1 MAGGTPAWEEEMA
14 DGQAK
19 AGDLTGVTR
28 LGARN
33 IPLPRSISP
42 EAQRLLA
49 AGLSRFQS
57 EPFPAAD
64 APSAVWKER
73 IAHMDA
79 ATLERLKAL
88 DAVPGIA
95 DSIER
100 LGDLPLYVA
109 EPDGAASDA
118 CVLELHGG
126 GLICLGG
133 EPCRLM
139 GRSSAMMTG
148 LRTYSPD
155 YRMPPD
161 HPYPAALDDCTDA
174 YRWLLD
180 RYAPERIVISGASAG
195 ANLAAALTL
204 RARDEGLPMPAGVV
218 LRTPEVDLTESGDTY
233 ETLLGL
239 DTVLPNRLIEAN
251 LLYAAGEPLTSPY
264 ISPLFGDFTKGFPRT
279 FLQSG
284 TRDLF
289 LSSTV
294 LMHRALRRAGIVA
307 ELHIWE
313 GMPHGGFGGAP
324 EDTEMGAE
332 VRRFVKECISA

>member
-1 MAGGTPAWEEEMA
+1 MAER
-14 DGQAK
+14 QAGREDIG
-19 AGDLTGVTR
+19 APTGVVR
-28 LGARN
+28 LGARD
-33 IPLPRSISP
+33 IPLPRSISI
-42 EAQRLLA
+42 EAQQRLALA
-49 AGLSRFQS
+49 AGRFQS
-57 EPFPAAD
+57 EPFPAPD
-64 APSAVWKER
+64 APPEIWRER
-73 IAHMDA
+73 IARMDA
-79 ATLERLKAL
+79 AILESIKAL

-95 DSIER
+95 DTIEH
-100 LGDLPLYVA
+100 LGALPVYVA
-109 EPDGAASDA
+109 EPAGAVSDA

-126 GLICLGG
+126 GLILLSG

-139 GRSSAMMTG
+139 GRGSAMMTG

-161 HPYPAALDDCTDA
+161 HPYPAALDDCIAA

-180 RYAPERIVISGASAG
+180 RYRPERIVISGASAG
-195 ANLAAALTL
+195 ANLAAATTL
-204 RARDEGLPMPAGVV
+204 RARDEGLPLPAGVV

-239 DTVLPNRLIEAN
+239 DCVLPNRLMEAN
-251 LLYAAGEPLTSPY
+251 LLYAAGEPLTLPY

-284 TRDLF
+284 TRDLL

-294 LMHRALRRAGIVA
+294 QMHRALRRAGITA

-324 EDTEMGAE
+324 EDAEMAAE
-332 VRRFVKECISA
+332 VRRFVAECIAASPS

>member
-1 MAGGTPAWEEEMA
+1 MANRQDDLGVA
-14 DGQAK
+14 QA
-19 AGDLTGVTR
+19 LTGVTR
-28 LGARN
+28 LGARD

-49 AGLSRFQS
+49 LAIDHTRS

-64 APSAVWKER
+64 AAPELWKER
-73 IAHMDA
+73 IARMDA
-79 ATLERLKAL
+79 AVLAGLRAL
-88 DAVPGIA
+88 DDVPGIE
-95 DSIER
+95 DTLEQV
-100 LGDLPLYVA
+100 GDVPVYVA
-109 EPDGAASDA
+109 EPEGAATDA
-118 CVLELHGG
+118 CVLEFHGG
-126 GLICLGG
+126 GLICLAG

-139 GRSSAMMTG
+139 GRKSAMMTG

-161 HPYPAALDDCTDA
+161 HPYPAALNDGVAA
-174 YRWLLD
+174 YRWLLE
-180 RYAPERIVISGASAG
+180 RHAPERIIVGGASAG
-195 ANLAAALTL
+195 ANLAAAVTL

-233 ETLLGL
+233 ETLLGI
-239 DTVLPNRLIEAN
+239 DAILPNRLMDAS

-264 ISPLFGDFTKGFPRT
+264 ISPLYGDFTKGFPRT

-284 TRDLF
+284 TRDLL

-294 LMHRALRRAGIVA
+294 QMHRALRRAGIAA
-307 ELHIWE
+307 ELHVWE

-324 EDTEMGAE
+324 EDEEVAAE
-332 VRRFVKECISA
+332 VRRFVAECIAG

>member
-1 MAGGTPAWEEEMA
+1 MA
-14 DGQAK
+14 DRQ
-19 AGDLTGVTR
+19 GDQQNEREANGVTR
-28 LGARN
+28 LGPRD

-42 EAQRLLA
+42 EAQKRLA
-49 AGLSRFQS
+49 AAIDSFSS

-64 APSAVWKER
+64 APAAVWKER
-73 IAHMDA
+73 IARMDA
-79 ATLERLKAL
+79 ATLAGLKAL

-95 DSIER
+95 DTIEH
-100 LGDLPLYVA
+100 LGDLPVYVA
-109 EPDGAASDA
+109 EPAGAAADA

-139 GRSSAMMTG
+139 GRRSAMMTG

-161 HPYPAALDDCTDA
+161 YPYPAALDDCIAA

-180 RYAPERIVISGASAG
+180 RYKPERIVVSGASAG

-204 RARDEGLPMPAGVV
+204 RARDEGLPLPAGVV

-239 DTVLPNRLIEAN
+239 DCILPNRIMEAS

-264 ISPLFGDFTKGFPRT
+264 VSPLYGDFTKGFPRT

-284 TRDLF
+284 TRDLL

-294 LMHRALRRAGIVA
+294 QMHRALCRAHVQA
-307 ELHIWE
+307 ELHVWE
-313 GMPHGGFGGAP
+313 GMPHGGFGGTP
-324 EDTEMGAE
+324 EDAEVAAE
-332 VRRFVKECISA
+332 VRRFVAECLAASPA